1 MAIDK
6 SALRVTEL
14 DFEQIKT
21 NLKDYLRNQDE
32 FTDYDFSGSG
42 MDVLLD
48 VLAYNTTYMGYY
60 LNAVSNEMFLD
71 TAQLRN
77 SIISHAKMANYVPT
91 SKQGALAKINITVTP
106 SSTESNTATTIT
118 LDKYT
123 RLLGQDKDGI
133 NYPFVTL
140 YSNTITKSGD
150 TFNFS
155 NVFIKQG
162 EVVTLQYLMETS
174 NESRR
179 FEIPSSNVD
188 TQSIAISVQQSSTN
202 TDISTYTLA
211 QDITELTANSKV
223 YFIEE
228 NENQNYTFYFGDNVL
243 GKKPSVGNI
252 IIVTYLDNVGKV
264 SNNISNFTFTEPIAG
279 IYSDNIIVSSAATSY
294 GGVNKETIEEV
305 RFRAPY
311 FYSTQNRAVTKLD
324 YETLLMKDYPFIEA
338 ISVWGGEENDPV
350 IYGKVFISIKT
361 TGNYALTNLEKEQ
374 IKEQLIETRNVL
386 SVIPEIIDPDY
397 TYIQVHGD
405 VYYDPTLTTLTA
417 NQIKQYVIAAIYDYG
432 DSDLNTFNA
441 IFKKSKLQTQLENSE
456 KSITTS
462 DLAVYLQKKVLITP
476 ESRRTYKADFKVPI
490 KKGGVTN
497 KLYTFPT
504 ITVDDLEGIQR
515 EVLFEEVPESITG
528 IESILITNPGIN
540 YTSPPTITITGDGT
554 GANATASIVN
564 GRLKNI
570 EVTSAGSNYT
580 RAFISISGGDGS
592 QGAAIARLDT
602 SMGKLRTYYFK
613 TNGEKVIVNDN
624 AGTINYDTGLIT
636 IDSLYAYSV
645 TENDFY
651 EENYMIINVPIEKE
665 VIRPSKNRILTIDE
679 NDSNSVQVEIIAE

>member
-1 MAIDK
+1 MATEK
-6 SALRVTEL
+6 SALRITEL
-14 DFEQIKT
+14 DFDQIKT
-21 NLKDYLRNQDE
+21 NLKEYLRDQDI
-32 FTDYDFSGSG
+32 FSDYDFDGAG
-42 MDVLLD
+42 MNVLLD
-48 VLAYNTTYMGYY
+48 VLAYNTHYMGYY
-60 LNAVSNEMFLD
+60 LNAVGNEMFLD

-91 SKQGALAKINITVTP
+91 SKQGALSKVNITVTP
-106 SSTESNTATTIT
+106 STSESNTVTTIT

-123 RLLGQDKDGI
+123 RLLGQDKDGV

-150 TFNFS
+150 SFNFS

-162 EVVTLQYLMETS
+162 EVVTLQYLMESTNS
-174 NESRR
+174 SRR

-188 TQSIAISVQQSSTN
+188 TSSIAVSVQQSSTN

-211 QDITELTANSKV
+211 EDITELTANSKV

-243 GKKPSVGNI
+243 GKKPSTGNI

-264 SNNISNFTFTEPIAG
+264 ANNISNFTFTEPIAG
-279 IYSDNIIVSSAATSY
+279 IYSDNVIVSSVTSSY

-311 FYSTQNRAVTKLD
+311 FYTTQNRAVTKLD

-338 ISVWGGEENDPV
+338 ISVWGGEDNDPV

-361 TGNYALTNLEKEQ
+361 TGNYALTNLEKEE
-374 IKEQLIETRNVL
+374 IKEQLIETRNIL
-386 SVIPEIIDPDY
+386 SIIPEIIDPDY
-397 TYIQVHGD
+397 TYVQIHGD
-405 VYYDPTLTTLTA
+405 VYYDPSLTTRTA
-417 NQIKQYVIAAIYDYG
+417 NEIKQLVIAAIYDYG

-441 IFKKSKLQTQLENSE
+441 IFKKSKMQTQLENSE
-456 KSITTS
+456 KAITTS
-462 DLAVYLQKKVLITP
+462 DITVYLQKKIEITP
-476 ESRRTYKADFKVPI
+476 ESRKTYKADFKVPI

-497 KLYTFPT
+497 KLYTYPT
-504 ITVDDLEGIQR
+504 VTVDDLEGIQR
-515 EVLFEEVPESITG
+515 EVLFEEIPESITG
-528 IESILITNPGIN
+528 INSIVITNPGIN

-554 GANATASIVN
+554 GANAVASIVN
-564 GRLKNI
+564 GRIKNI

-580 RAFISISGGDGS
+580 RAFVSISGGDGS
-592 QGAAIARLDT
+592 QGTAIAKLDT

-613 TNGEKVIVNDN
+613 TNGEKVIVNDA
-624 AGTINYDTGLIT
+624 AGTINYETGLIT
-636 IDSLYAYSV
+636 FDSLYAYSV

-651 EENYMIINVPIEKE
+651 EENYMIVNVPIEKE
-665 VIRPSKNRILTIDE
+665 VIRPSRNRILTIDE
-679 NDSNSVQVEIIAE
+679 NDSNSVQVDIIAE